1 MICKWAIRQPGYQI
15 ISCLIAGYP
24 DTLVPGTDVDR
35 SVEQLVDEILVMD
48 CQSGSVKA
56 LEMLVTR
63 WQKRLWRYACRLT
76 GEPEAAWD
84 VTQESW
90 LGIVRGIY
98 RLNDPARFRPWA
110 YRIVTNKAHDWIR
123 KDARA
128 PQVQADRIT
137 ERQSQSNPESSETFS
152 DLQNIMCRLSAQSRD
167 ILTLYYLEEFGLA
180 EVASILRIP
189 KGTVK
194 SRLHNARNE
203 LRKLWQEYVEK

>member
-1 MICKWAIRQPGYQI
+1 V
-15 ISCLIAGYP
+15 SS
-24 DTLVPGTDVDR
+24 

-48 CQSGSVKA
+48 CQTGSVKA
-56 LEMLVTR
+56 LEMLVSR

-123 KDARA
+123 KDVRA

-137 ERQSQSNPESSETFS
+137 ERQSRSKLQSSETLS
-152 DLQNIMCRLSAQSRD
+152 DLQNIMRRLSTKSRD
-167 ILTLYYLEEFGLA
+167 VLTLYYLEEFRLA

-203 LRKLWQEYVEK
+203 LKKLWQEYVEE